1 MLGGILITSISVAV
15 ITTSFTEHYQ
25 QRVRVHEAGGLLM
38 ICVTEM
44 FSGNMM
50 LFSTR
55 AWYDLVW
62 LIRLMLVGQITVGFK
77 HV

>member
-38 ICVTEM
+38 ICVTEIY
-44 FSGNMM
+44 
-50 LFSTR
+50 R
-55 AWYDLVW
+55 EYDVESKSLV
-62 LIRLMLVGQITVGFK
+62 RLMVVGQITVGFK